1 MGGEVAE
8 KAPHEAWRESLT
20 APEGKD
26 AEAERQ
32 RIVGLYP
39 LEQLGSRQL
48 DRVARL
54 AALSCNAPIGLVS
67 IVEAQRQIFV
77 GKSGLDVC
85 ETSRKDSFCAHCMMG
100 ESAMI
105 VPDATRDERFR
116 LNPLVTGAPAIRF
129 YAGHP
134 LISPEGQPLGAIC
147 IIDTEPREGL
157 NEAQAEALETLA
169 QVVLSILEGMR
180 TEAETRA
187 AQTQSLIKVA
197 ELERRFAVL
206 ADSLPQLV
214 WSTLPDGRSDYF
226 NRPWCEFTGLPAEA
240 SFGTGWLSLLHPEDA
255 PGAAHTWN
263 RSVRSTEDYEIRY
276 RLRRHDGAYR
286 WVIARGHPL
295 HDSEGKVTRWI
306 GTCTDIHD
314 EMAAADSLE
323 LVSQELTHR
332 IKNIFAVIGGL
343 VSLSSRNHPQAA
355 DFAREL
361 YDRILALGRAH
372 TFIGSPGSRDASSLH
387 GGLKGMLGELLSPY
401 IDDVGGRIVVRGDD
415 ITIDDRSATP
425 LALVFHELATN
436 SAKYGGIA
444 SATGSVEITLRAGD
458 PLRLIWTETGVPVS
472 GKNKAPGFGSRL
484 IDMSIERQLGGEY
497 STRWADG
504 ALVIEIAIPMKN
516 LSRSF

>member
-1 MGGEVAE
+1 MTD
-8 KAPHEAWRESLT
+8 RE
-20 APEGKD
+20 GND

-39 LEQLGSRQL
+39 LDPEGSEQL
-48 DRVARL
+48 DRIARL

-67 IVEAQRQIFV
+67 IVEADRQIFV
-77 GKSGLDVC
+77 GKSGLAVC
-85 ETSRKDSFCAHCMMG
+85 ETSRADSFCAHCMMG
-100 ESAMI
+100 EAAMI
-105 VPDATRDERFR
+105 VPDATLDERFR

-147 IIDTEPREGL
+147 VIDSKPREGL
-157 NEAQAEALETLA
+157 SGAQSEALETLA
-169 QVVLSILEGMR
+169 QVVLSTLEGMR
-180 TEAETRA
+180 ADAAVKA
-187 AQTQSLIKVA
+187 AQSQSLIRVA
-197 ELERRFAVL
+197 ELEQRFAVL

-226 NRPWCEFTGLPAEA
+226 NGPWCEFTGLPAEA
-240 SFGTGWLSLLHPEDA
+240 SYGTGWLSLLHPEDA

-263 RSVRSTEDYEIRY
+263 RSVRSNEPYEIRY
-276 RLRRHDGAYR
+276 RLRRHDGVYR

-295 HDSEGKVTRWI
+295 HDGEGNVIRWI

-323 LVSQELTHR
+323 LLSQELTHR

-343 VSLSSRNHPQAA
+343 VSLSSRNHPEAA

-372 TFIGSPGSRDASSLH
+372 AFIGSPGGRDASSLH
-387 GGLKGMLGELLSPY
+387 GGFKGMLTELLAPY
-401 IDDVGGRIVVRGDD
+401 IDKAGGRIVVKGDD
-415 ITIDDRSATP
+415 LIIDDRSATP

-444 SATGSVEITLRAGD
+444 SETGTVEITLSAGD
-458 PLRLIWTETGVPVS
+458 PLRLTWTETGVAVS
-472 GKNKAPGFGSRL
+472 GENKAPGFGSRL
-484 IDMSIERQLGGEY
+484 IDMSVQRQLGGSY
-497 STRWADG
+497 TTRWIDG
-504 ALVIEIAIPMKN
+504 DLNIEIAIPLQN
-516 LSRSF
+516 LSRRF